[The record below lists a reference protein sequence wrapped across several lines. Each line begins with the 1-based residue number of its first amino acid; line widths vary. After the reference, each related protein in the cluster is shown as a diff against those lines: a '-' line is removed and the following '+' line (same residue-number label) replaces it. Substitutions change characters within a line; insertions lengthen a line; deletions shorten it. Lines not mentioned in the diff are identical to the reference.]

1 MQPHALGMSENSDTS
16 EGQDSPVPRILT
28 HRLLNSVV
36 FLSSVVLCAPIA
48 WQLTRVPRAPL
59 VDLVGRDHVP
69 QLEAGRCDAL
79 GVNVRVHYVPQGG
92 VGADAALRVN
102 PPRQSGAALR
112 AGISSAIDAAALAS
126 ELEGDLNTLGEHTV
140 MYRASVDVASSVE
153 PRATTSKESRRLMW
167 AGRRARGVC
176 VCGGGGAGGCR

>member
-1 MQPHALGMSENSDTS
+1 M
-16 EGQDSPVPRILT
+16 PRILT

-92 VGADAALRVN
+92 VGAECTLTALRSC
-102 PPRQSGAALR
+102 RTLR
-112 AGISSAIDAAALAS
+112 SGISSAIDAAALAS

-176 VCGGGGAGGCR
+176 VCGGGGGGGCR